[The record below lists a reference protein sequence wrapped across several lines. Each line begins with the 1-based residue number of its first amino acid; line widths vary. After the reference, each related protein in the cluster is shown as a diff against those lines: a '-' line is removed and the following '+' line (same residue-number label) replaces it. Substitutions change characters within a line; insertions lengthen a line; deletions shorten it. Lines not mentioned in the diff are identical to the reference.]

1 MTCWA
6 ELLSRWSLVSGS
18 NLYECHCE
26 LTEIVGHFFFI
37 MLNHHRGIK
46 SSFIY
51 YGNELKMM
59 IMLKQRKT
67 FLGLFF
73 PMSNKRIPGIDFDI
87 IICLLPKTFTGSNI
101 FFKNFGKKYCLT

>member
-1 MTCWA
+1 
-6 ELLSRWSLVSGS
+6 
-18 NLYECHCE
+18 
-26 LTEIVGHFFFI
+26 

-51 YGNELKMM
+51 YGNELKML

-73 PMSNKRIPGIDFDI
+73 PMSNKRIPGVDFDNLFTSKNIYGQQYFFQEFWKKILFNI
-87 IICLLPKTFTGSNI
+87 IR
-101 FFKNFGKKYCLT
+101 

>member
-51 YGNELKMM
+51 YGNELKML

-67 FLGLFF
+67 FLGLSFQCPTNEF
-73 PMSNKRIPGIDFDI
+73 LGLILI
-87 IICLLPKTFTGSNI
+87 
-101 FFKNFGKKYCLT
+101 

>member
-26 LTEIVGHFFFI
+26 LTEIVGHFFI
-37 MLNHHRGIK
+37 MLHHHRGIK

-51 YGNELKMM
+51 YGNEFSML
-59 IMLKQRKT
+59 IILKQREKKV
-67 FLGLFF
+67 LVFF
-73 PMSNKRIPGIDFDI
+73 FFDVQQ
-87 IICLLPKTFTGSNI
+87 TNSWG
-101 FFKNFGKKYCLT
+101 